1 MNGASAELPP
11 NTISAAKI
19 KSTKTSGINQ
29 NFFLS
34 SKNLKISFIKSI
46 NLFQIAF
53 AISVYQYDMLVWFLK
68 IQNY

>member
-53 AISVYQYDMLVWFLK
+53 AISVY
-68 IQNY
+68 